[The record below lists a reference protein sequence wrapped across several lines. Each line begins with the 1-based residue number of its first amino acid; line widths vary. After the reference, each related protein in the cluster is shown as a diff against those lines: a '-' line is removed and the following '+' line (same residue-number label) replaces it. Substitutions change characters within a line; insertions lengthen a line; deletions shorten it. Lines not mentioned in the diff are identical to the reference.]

1 MQSEKEK
8 LMQTPEQLTEI
19 NKPGFLQ
26 EIVENGPRSSSD
38 TVLKSESEVYG
49 EDLSELYGEEPKHF
63 TD

>member
-1 MQSEKEK
+1 
-8 LMQTPEQLTEI
+8 MQTQKLNPEQLTEI

-38 TVLKSESEVYG
+38 TVLKSESNVHG

>member
-1 MQSEKEK
+1 
-8 LMQTPEQLTEI
+8 MQTPEQLTEI